1 MSPLFVSTRPH
12 LQRPLSCD
20 QRTHRRHGAQWEW
33 HSRYG
38 TGVEDQLNDSSER
51 AKKKESTLSSV
62 NRRLLALVNLEEVI
76 VVIRLVEEAEVDEM
90 WSFVG
95 KKREPRWLWHA
106 IDHRSG
112 YVLAYVLGRRKDE
125 VSLKLKALLE
135 PFGITQYYTDSWGAY
150 TRHLEADEHQP
161 GKRNTQQIERKHLTL
176 RTRIK
181 RLVRKT
187 ICFSKSIQMHDIVL
201 RLFINRYEFGLRV

>member
-1 MSPLFVSTRPH
+1 
-12 LQRPLSCD
+12 
-20 QRTHRRHGAQWEW
+20 
-33 HSRYG
+33 
-38 TGVEDQLNDSSER
+38 
-51 AKKKESTLSSV
+51 V
-62 NRRLLALVNLEEVI
+62 NRHLLALLKPEEVT
-76 VVIRLVEEAEVDEM
+76 VVIRLAEEAEVDEM

-112 YVLAYVLGRRKDE
+112 HVLAYVLGRRKDE
-125 VSLKLKALLE
+125 VFLQLKALLE
-135 PFGITQYYTDSWGAY
+135 PFGITRYYTDYWGAY

-161 GKRNTQQIERKHLTL
+161 GKRNTQQIGRKHLTL

-201 RLFINRYEFGLRV
+201 GLFINRYEFGLRV